1 MSSGVAE
8 IALRRDRIIVL
19 SALAVI
25 IALSW
30 AYVFSLA
37 SGLQN
42 MDVATEIAMPQMQAW
57 GVMGFALTFVMWAAM
72 MVAMMTPSATP
83 MILMFAGVNRR
94 RQKQQVPYV
103 PTSVFLLGYLVVWA
117 AFSVLA
123 TITQWGLHAVS
134 LLSPMMVS
142 TSPALGGILLMIAGI
157 YQLTPFK
164 QACLRKCRSPLGFVL
179 NEWREGR
186 WGAFLMGLKHG
197 GYCTGCCWSLMA
209 LLFVAGMM
217 NLLWVAAI
225 AGFILLE
232 KVAPTGPRMGRAA
245 GVLMVAGG
253 VVLLGLTLWG
263 GMQPEMNP
271 GMESEPEMESEP
283 GMESESGMDSM

>member
-1 MSSGVAE
+1 MSSGVVE
-8 IALRRDRIIVL
+8 KTVLRRDRIIVL
-19 SALAVI
+19 SGLALI
-25 IALSW
+25 TALSW
-30 AYVFSLA
+30 AYVASLA
-37 SGLQN
+37 SDMRN
-42 MDVATEIAMPQMQAW
+42 MEMATEMAMPQMQAW
-57 GVMGFALTFVMWAAM
+57 GGANFALTFVMWAVM
-72 MVAMMTPSATP
+72 MVAMMTPSAAP

-94 RQKQQVPYV
+94 RREQQVPYV

-123 TITQWGLHAVS
+123 TAAQWGLHTVS

-142 TSPALGGILLMIAGI
+142 TTPVLGGILLLVAGI
-157 YQLTPFK
+157 YQWTPLK
-164 QACLRKCRSPLGFVL
+164 HACLSKCRSPLGFVL

-197 GYCTGCCWSLMA
+197 SYCTGCCWSLMS
-209 LLFVAGMM
+209 LLFVAGVM

-232 KVAPTGPRMGRAA
+232 KAAPAGQRMGQAA
-245 GVLMVAGG
+245 GVLMIAGG
-253 VVLLGLTLWG
+253 VVLLGLTLWE

-271 GMESEPEMESEP
+271 GMESEP
-283 GMESESGMDSM
+283 GMSSM

>member
-1 MSSGVAE
+1 MSNGVAE
-8 IALRRDRIIVL
+8 IALRRDRIIVV
-19 SALAVI
+19 SSLAVI
-25 IALSW
+25 MVLSW

-37 SGLQN
+37 SDMQN
-42 MDVATEIAMPQMQAW
+42 MDVPMEIAMPQMQTW
-57 GVMGFALTFVMWAAM
+57 GATNFALTFVMWAVM
-72 MVAMMTPSATP
+72 MVAMMTPSAAP
-83 MILMFAGVNRR
+83 MILMFAGIQRR
-94 RQKQQVPYV
+94 RQKQQAPYV
-103 PTSVFLLGYLVVWA
+103 STSVFLLGYLLIWA

-123 TITQWGLHAVS
+123 SAAQWGLHAVS

-142 TSPALGGILLMIAGI
+142 TSPVLGGILLLIAGI
-157 YQLTPFK
+157 YQWTPLK
-164 QACLRKCRSPLGFVL
+164 HACLSKCQSPLGFVL

-186 WGAFLMGLKHG
+186 WGALLMGLKHG

-209 LLFVAGMM
+209 LLFVAGVM

-232 KVAPTGPRMGRAA
+232 KVAPAGHRMGHAA

-271 GMESEPEMESEP
+271 GMESEP
-283 GMESESGMDSM
+283 GMGSM

>member
-8 IALRRDRIIVL
+8 TILRRDRIVVLCALTVIV
-19 SALAVI
+19 
-25 IALSW
+25 ALSW
-30 AYVFSLA
+30 AYILSLA
-37 SGLQN
+37 SDMQN
-42 MDVATEIAMPQMQAW
+42 MDPAMEMAMPQVQTW
-57 GVMGFALTFVMWAAM
+57 GAVDFALMFVMWAVM
-72 MVAMMTPSATP
+72 MVAMMTPSAAP

-94 RQKQQVPYV
+94 RQEQQAPYV
-103 PTSVFLLGYLVVWA
+103 PASVFLVGYLVVWA
-117 AFSVLA
+117 AFSVVA
-123 TITQWGLHAVS
+123 TAAQWGLHALS

-142 TSPALGGILLMIAGI
+142 TSPVLGGILLLIAGI
-157 YQLTPFK
+157 YQWTPFK
-164 QACLRKCRSPLGFVL
+164 HACLSKCRSPLGFVL

-209 LLFVAGMM
+209 LLFVAGVM

-225 AGFILLE
+225 AGFVLLE
-232 KVAPTGPRMGRAA
+232 KVAPAGHRMGQAA

-253 VVLLGLTLWG
+253 VVLLGLALWG

-271 GMESEPEMESEP
+271 VTEPAPEMEP
-283 GMESESGMDSM
+283 MPGMDSM

>member
-1 MSSGVAE
+1 MASGVAE

-19 SALAVI
+19 SSLAVI

-30 AYVFSLA
+30 AYVSSLA
-37 SGLQN
+37 SDMQN

-57 GVMGFALTFVMWAAM
+57 GVTDFALTFVMWVVM
-72 MVAMMTPSATP
+72 MVAMMTPSASP

-123 TITQWGLHAVS
+123 TAAQWGLHAVS

-142 TSPALGGILLMIAGI
+142 TSPVLGGILLLIAGI
-157 YQLTPFK
+157 YQWTPLK
-164 QACLRKCRSPLGFVL
+164 HACLSKCRSPLGFVL

-197 GYCTGCCWSLMA
+197 SYCTGCCWSLMA
-209 LLFVAGMM
+209 LLFIAGVM

-232 KVAPTGPRMGRAA
+232 KVAPAGHRMGRAA

-263 GMQPEMNP
+263 GMQPEINP
-271 GMESEPEMESEP
+271 GTESEPEMESEP
-283 GMESESGMDSM
+283 GMGSM